1 MHLFLVNDDGVGAKG
16 IMALLE
22 AAVRRGHRVTMCAPK
37 YQQSA
42 ASHRFTL
49 NDPIFAAP
57 YPVSQPGC
65 RAWAVTGSPADCVR
79 VGLSALIDEPVDAV
93 ISGIN
98 EGHNAGMATWYSGTV
113 GAAREGS
120 FHHLPAVAASI
131 HHHATQRM
139 LDAFAEYV
147 IRVTEQYAQKS
158 MPSGTILNIN
168 APLAEP
174 EDWKP
179 AVYAPLNTAVYTDRY
194 ERRESPRAG
203 TYFWLEKDSSMEPT
217 VPDSDDDY
225 LARGHVTLTLMG
237 QPVMEA
243 SSEWEKLGIDC

>member
-49 NDPIFAAP
+49 NEPIMAAP
-57 YPVSQPGC
+57 YPLSQPGC
-65 RAWAVTGSPADCVR
+65 TAWAIAGSPADCVR
-79 VGLSALIDEPVDAV
+79 VGLSALTEGKVDAV

-98 EGHNAGMATWYSGTV
+98 EGHNAGVATWYSGTV
-113 GAAREGS
+113 GAAREGA

-131 HHHATQRM
+131 HHHASQHM
-139 LDAFAEYV
+139 LDAFADYV
-147 IRVTEQYAQKS
+147 IGITEQYALKEV
-158 MPSGTILNIN
+158 PAGTILNIN
-168 APLAEP
+168 GPLAEP

-179 AVYAPLNTAVYTDRY
+179 AVYAPLNTAVYTDKY

-203 TYFWLEKDSSMEPT
+203 TYFWLERESSMEPT
-217 VPDSDDDY
+217 VPGSDDDY
-225 LARGHVTLTLMG
+225 LSRGYITLTLMG
-237 QPVMEA
+237 HPTMEPA
-243 SSEWEKLGIDC
+243 AFWEALGINC